1 MKPLTQGRIF
11 LKAKLFTLKF
21 TIVASALIALTFELH
36 AALTADATAKKLIH
50 KPLIDP
56 ALAAQLAEVEKLPTI
71 AADAVPRRS
80 AATYYSAQ
88 CPYWPPL
95 PGNIFGLPLWD
106 LGDGHYLVND
116 LALDYSTP
124 TTESMGMSLSALDS
138 GNGGIIMYDSMQSGV
153 PYLTITATN
162 GNQALI
168 TVLND
173 TNPGNYELWW
183 TPVLADPN
191 YPWTLQSVGL
201 VGQTNFIVNMSSPT
215 AFFRAVVG
223 SDADGDGVPNY
234 MDGDPNNAAVGALTI
249 TIDSP
254 LNGSVFN

>member
-1 MKPLTQGRIF
+1 MRI
-11 LKAKLFTLKF
+11 LNQNRAALAGLCGTLMVV
-21 TIVASALIALTFELH
+21 TVLH
-36 AALTADATAKKLIH
+36 AALATTDTAAKKIH
-50 KPLIDP
+50 KPVVDP
-56 ALAAQLAEVEKLPTI
+56 VLAAQLAAVEKLPTI
-71 AADAVPRRS
+71 DAADVPRRA
-80 AATYYSAQ
+80 AATFYSAQ
-88 CPYWPPL
+88 NPMWPPL
-95 PGNIFGLPLWD
+95 PGNFYELPLWD
-106 LGDGHYLVND
+106 LGDGHYLVDDLAVDYSPSPTTLSAMAMSASVTTLNSGSGGITMND
-116 LALDYSTP
+116 L
-124 TTESMGMSLSALDS
+124 
-138 GNGGIIMYDSMQSGV
+138 IQSGV
-153 PYLTITATN
+153 PYLTITPTN
-162 GNQALI
+162 ANQALI

-201 VGQTNFIVNMSSPT
+201 VGQTNFIVNMDSPT

-254 LNGSVFN
+254 LTGNVFN